1 VPLGTTENRRTNYYS
16 IVQMQLKDQ
25 LRASVAL
32 PPTQRK
38 HGRPIGHSHE
48 LRERE
53 REMEGGRC
61 PSLWPAC
68 GTQGMSARARVG
80 LYNRS

>member
-1 VPLGTTENRRTNYYS
+1 MPLGTTENRRTNYYS

-53 REMEGGRC
+53 RERDGGGEM
-61 PSLWPAC
+61 SFSVAGLWYPRNVSTC
-68 GTQGMSARARVG
+68 
-80 LYNRS
+80 